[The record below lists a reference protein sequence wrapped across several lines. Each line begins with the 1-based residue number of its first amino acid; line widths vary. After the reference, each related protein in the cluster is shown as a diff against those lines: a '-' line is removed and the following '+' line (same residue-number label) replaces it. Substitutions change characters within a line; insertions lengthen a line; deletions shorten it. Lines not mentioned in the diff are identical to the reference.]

1 MGVSEIMRFWEMKL
15 IIRTRREIRFL
26 ISCSIVKSEIQIS

>member
-1 MGVSEIMRFWEMKL
+1 MGEIMRFWELKL

-26 ISCSIVKSEIQIS
+26 ISCSIGKSEIQTS